1 MKYRPNSKPER
12 QQSVDI
18 GPEPTP
24 TSKPLDERSVMK
36 RTINLWIPPR
46 HPIYNSFAA
55 RLQSFKNWPQ
65 DRHPTAEALSEAGF
79 VLRR

>member
-1 MKYRPNSKPER
+1 MEYRPNSNPER

-24 TSKPLDERSVMK
+24 TSQPLDERSVMK
-36 RTINLWIPPR
+36 STINLWIPPR

-55 RLQSFKNWPQ
+55 RPHTFKNWPQ
-65 DRHPTAEALSEAGF
+65 DHHHTAEALSEAGF
-79 VLRR
+79 FLRR

>member
-1 MKYRPNSKPER
+1 MIEYRPNSNPER
-12 QQSVDI
+12 QRPNDI
-18 GPEPTP
+18 GPEPTNQA
-24 TSKPLDERSVMK
+24 SDQRSVMK

-46 HPIYNSFAA
+46 HPIYNSFVA
-55 RLQSFKNWPQ
+55 RLQSLKNWPQ